1 MKIRIKNSNLI
12 SMSENRKQYEENVDI
27 LIQDKKIVK
36 IDKEISETVDQT
48 IDATG
53 KIILP
58 GLINTHSHIS
68 MSIFRETVDGY
79 KTQDW
84 LKEKIW
90 PMEDKLKEEDIYWAT
105 LLSCIEMIKTGTTTV
120 NDMYFMT
127 DQIIEAVLKAGI
139 RLQTTRTLMGYEEKD
154 EKRLVELEELI
165 EKYQQETISFNV
177 GIHGLYTSNESY
189 VKNVFNL
196 PNKEICQS
204 TCTSVKM
211 NRKKKILKGNITC
224 KVQWK

>member
-127 DQIIEAVLKAGI
+127 DQII
-139 RLQTTRTLMGYEEKD
+139 
-154 EKRLVELEELI
+154 
-165 EKYQQETISFNV
+165 
-177 GIHGLYTSNESY
+177 
-189 VKNVFNL
+189 
-196 PNKEICQS
+196 
-204 TCTSVKM
+204 
-211 NRKKKILKGNITC
+211 
-224 KVQWK
+224 